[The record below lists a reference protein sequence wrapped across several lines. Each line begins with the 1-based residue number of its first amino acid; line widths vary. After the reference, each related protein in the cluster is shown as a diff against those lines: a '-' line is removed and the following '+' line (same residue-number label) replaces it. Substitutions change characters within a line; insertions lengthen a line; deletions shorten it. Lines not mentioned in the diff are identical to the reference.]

1 MRFDAVIIG
10 DGPAGSL
17 TAFMLAKAG
26 FNVALYTSRS
36 SSFVDSRPG
45 ETLPSA
51 AGHLLNDLGLRHL
64 LKSQPPS
71 FSNTSAWGGVDLQ
84 YNDSIRDPNGHGWH
98 LDRATFDQALL
109 EEARN
114 AGVKMNRGSVNEIQ
128 WTDGAWHLNV
138 GGAQVS
144 TDWIVDATGRK
155 SQVARMLGA
164 TRIIASRTV
173 AITFS
178 APEAQAEVHSLIEA
192 AKDGWWYTSAV
203 PRGRRYFSFHTHV
216 EFARRLIRGGTFE
229 ILREL
234 RQTNFVSRH
243 VNPATRELKIGFRE
257 AGSARLDQFVGAG
270 WIAVGDAALS
280 MDPLS
285 SQGVFNALYSGRA
298 AGLALIKH
306 FAGDSLELRRYD
318 SSMNEVWRI
327 YEQRRLHYYGL
338 ETRWPES
345 LFWRQLTGEV
355 TAGNAVRS

>member
-1 MRFDAVIIG
+1 M
-10 DGPAGSL
+10 
-17 TAFMLAKAG
+17 
-26 FNVALYTSRS
+26 
-36 SSFVDSRPG
+36 
-45 ETLPSA
+45 
-51 AGHLLNDLGLRHL
+51 
-64 LKSQPPS
+64 
-71 FSNTSAWGGVDLQ
+71 DLQ

-98 LDRATFDQALL
+98 LDRATFDQSLL

-155 SQVARMLGA
+155 GQVARMLGA

-216 EFARRLIRGGTFE
+216 EFARRLIRGGAFE

-270 WIAVGDAALS
+270 WD
-280 MDPLS
+280 
-285 SQGVFNALYSGRA
+285 SGRRRSPFDGPA
-298 AGLALIKH
+298 LVTGSVSTLCIRAVPRGLR
-306 FAGDSLELRRYD
+306 SLNISPETVSNFVATS